1 LPAILAG
8 KQILR
13 PYRIRGHGESPWLFS
28 V

>member
-13 PYRIRGHGESPWLFS
+13 RNRIRGHDESPWLFS